1 MPFFQLNWVI
11 LVMTLLFLVSFIV
24 LEASFNFV
32 SEVIGVA
39 AYKLYL
45 LILLMGTVAAFL
57 NYIAIKVFGSW
68 ELLLMFIVITVLALV
83 ITGFVIRSKVKQHK
97 KNKELRKLHNENEA
111 LKDKEEILD
120 FESDDSLEDLD

>member
-32 SEVIGVA
+32 SEVIGIA

-68 ELLLMFIVITVLALV
+68 ELLLMFIVIAVLALV
-83 ITGFVIRSKVKQHK
+83 ITGFVIRSKIKQHK
-97 KNKELRKLHNENEA
+97 KNKALRKLHNENEV
-111 LKDKEEILD
+111 LKNKEEITD
-120 FESDDSLEDLD
+120 FESEESLENLD